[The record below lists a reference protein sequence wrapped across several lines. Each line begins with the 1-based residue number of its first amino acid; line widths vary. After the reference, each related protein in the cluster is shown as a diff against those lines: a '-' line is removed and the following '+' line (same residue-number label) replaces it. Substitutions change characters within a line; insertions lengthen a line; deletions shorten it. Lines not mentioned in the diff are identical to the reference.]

1 MLPSFDGEAI
11 GKNPGSQEKLIAP
24 FPTPLDLRSRSS
36 YTMLRNCSRVQGSEA
51 SKAELPEIL
60 EVVSGDNAKK
70 MYETGDLDAGIISCG
85 QGIGFAKDIPS
96 VKELFYRIV
105 SEASCIAGDLA
116 GPLSSLA
123 Q

>member
-1 MLPSFDGEAI
+1 
-11 GKNPGSQEKLIAP
+11 
-24 FPTPLDLRSRSS
+24 
-36 YTMLRNCSRVQGSEA
+36 MLRNCSRVQGSEA

-123 Q
+123 R